1 MVHPSWNT
9 PALRVVLSI
18 ALLPP
23 CLGCAEFLGNSIV
36 SAPNR
41 WVPRG
46 KTASRTHPG
55 LRRLMGI
62 DQEFRVNVGTEEE
75 PLELLVQ
82 VVEPDTVEPP
92 RGTVVVLHGVISSG
106 RAMLPHAR
114 RLASHGYRAVLV
126 DLRGHGQSDGWF
138 MTYGLRESEDLLRV
152 IDALEARRLIAGR
165 LGVLGVSYGATT
177 AIHLA
182 GRDPRIDSVVAVAPF
197 STLRDVVPDFG
208 RTVLPGIGSLVPDHA
223 LEAGVDAAGRQADFD
238 PDLADAC
245 QALQRTSA
253 PVLVIHG
260 EEDWM
265 VPTYHGRR
273 LHEAAPDHTELL
285 LLPCTGHLAAWLDP
299 TGRVA
304 DETTGWFDRHLTAQ
318 PTSSA
323 TSATPPIVR

>member
-1 MVHPSWNT
+1 MPRPSLFT
-9 PALRVVLSI
+9 PALRSSL
-18 ALLPP
+18 ALLLIPAS
-23 CLGCAEFLGNSIV
+23 LGCARLLGTSIA

-41 WVPRG
+41 WLPRG
-46 KTASRTHPG
+46 RTAARTHPG
-55 LRRLMGI
+55 VRRLLGI
-62 DQEFRVNVGTEEE
+62 DQEFRVAVGTADE

-82 VVEPDTVEPP
+82 IVEPDSTDPP
-92 RGTVVVLHGVISSG
+92 RGTVLVLHGVISSG

-114 RLASHGYRAVLV
+114 RLAGQGYRAVLV
-126 DLRGHGQSDGWF
+126 DLRGHGQSDGEF
-138 MTYGLRESEDLLRV
+138 MTYGLEESADLVRV
-152 IDALEARRLIAGR
+152 IDALESRRLVAGR

-182 GRDPRIDSVVAVAPF
+182 GRDPRIESVVAVAPF
-197 STLRDVVPDFG
+197 SNLRDVVPDFG
-208 RTVLPGIGSLVPDHA
+208 RTVLPGVGSLVSDRA
-223 LEAGVDAAGRQADFD
+223 LADGVDAAGLQAGFD

-273 LHEAAPDHTELL
+273 LHESAPGHSELR
-285 LLPCTGHLAAWLDP
+285 LLPCTGHLSAWLDP

-304 DETTGWFDRHLTAQ
+304 DETADWFDRHLTA
-318 PTSSA
+318 SA
-323 TSATPPIVR
+323 GSPSRGE